1 MSLETHNFAFGE
13 FLLDTQEKVL
23 LRDGKPLPIT
33 PKALQLLFVLVEK
46 HGHLVEKDELIKL
59 VWAGSFVEEGN
70 LTFTIGLLRKLLG
83 DDTKHP
89 RFIETVPRRGY
100 RFIAE
105 VKESSHAAL
114 PAIANEKLDA
124 VLPPHKSYWLLAVG
138 IVLLLSIFGLGFIW
152 FGKQAGNPAKQAKFT
167 RLTTNGKVT
176 NATIS
181 PDGSSLVFAQKEGI
195 GESLWRRQI
204 TTGSQTQILP
214 PQNVAFVGLTVSP
227 DNRYIY
233 YSVFSQNE
241 AVQTLSR
248 VPISGGAPE
257 KIPEIDSD
265 VSVSFSPDGKRF
277 AFTAV
282 RASLKETYLKMAD
295 ADGTNQKTLIKTKG
309 DDRMFQIFQANP
321 VAWSPDGETIACAV
335 QETDENGVFYRVL
348 LVSPQDGSEKY
359 LSEKRWNTIENV
371 VWKDVNSLAVIDSE
385 PNSPISYIWEIIRK
399 TGKVRQLTNDF
410 NDYQWLSSAGGNLFT
425 VQKNVSSSLHVADFA
440 ENTKTLQAKHLFGEA
455 GVIDNVEWSH
465 DGRIYYNS
473 WSSGKN
479 EIWQINPDGT
489 TPRQVTTNSHLT
501 FSFAISSFDNT
512 LVFSALQKG
521 RMSLFAANSDGQNI
535 HQLTDGIHDFL
546 PSFSPDGKTIVFQ
559 RASVMPTL
567 WRVALA
573 GKQPSIQL
581 TGYHASHPAI
591 SPDGQVIVYHFVD
604 YVGKNSHWKLGLIN
618 SETHRLLKKLA
629 FPVPILERKTVWR
642 PTTNLLTM
650 IFNNGENVGILLL
663 SATNGK
669 FETIDNLAVGRVTS
683 FAWSPDGSRFAFSKN
698 SETNDVVLL
707 NGY

>member
-23 LRDGKPLPIT
+23 LRAGKPLPIT

-46 HGHLVEKDELIKL
+46 HGHLVEKDELMKL

-124 VLPPHKSYWLLAVG
+124 VLPPHKSYWPLAVG
-138 IVLLLSIFGLGFIW
+138 VVLLLSIFGLGFIW
-152 FGKQAGNPAKQAKFT
+152 FGKQAGNPAKQAKLT

-204 TTGSQTQILP
+204 TTSSQTQILP

-282 RASLKETYLKMAD
+282 RASLKETYLKTAD
-295 ADGTNQKTLIKTKG
+295 ADGTNQKTLLKTKG
-309 DDRMFQIFQANP
+309 DDRMF
-321 VAWSPDGETIACAV
+321 
-335 QETDENGVFYRVL
+335 
-348 LVSPQDGSEKY
+348 
-359 LSEKRWNTIENV
+359 
-371 VWKDVNSLAVIDSE
+371 
-385 PNSPISYIWEIIRK
+385 
-399 TGKVRQLTNDF
+399 
-410 NDYQWLSSAGGNLFT
+410 
-425 VQKNVSSSLHVADFA
+425 
-440 ENTKTLQAKHLFGEA
+440 
-455 GVIDNVEWSH
+455 
-465 DGRIYYNS
+465 
-473 WSSGKN
+473 
-479 EIWQINPDGT
+479 
-489 TPRQVTTNSHLT
+489 
-501 FSFAISSFDNT
+501 
-512 LVFSALQKG
+512 
-521 RMSLFAANSDGQNI
+521 
-535 HQLTDGIHDFL
+535 
-546 PSFSPDGKTIVFQ
+546 
-559 RASVMPTL
+559 
-567 WRVALA
+567 
-573 GKQPSIQL
+573 
-581 TGYHASHPAI
+581 
-591 SPDGQVIVYHFVD
+591 
-604 YVGKNSHWKLGLIN
+604 
-618 SETHRLLKKLA
+618 
-629 FPVPILERKTVWR
+629 
-642 PTTNLLTM
+642 
-650 IFNNGENVGILLL
+650 
-663 SATNGK
+663 
-669 FETIDNLAVGRVTS
+669 
-683 FAWSPDGSRFAFSKN
+683 
-698 SETNDVVLL
+698 
-707 NGY
+707 